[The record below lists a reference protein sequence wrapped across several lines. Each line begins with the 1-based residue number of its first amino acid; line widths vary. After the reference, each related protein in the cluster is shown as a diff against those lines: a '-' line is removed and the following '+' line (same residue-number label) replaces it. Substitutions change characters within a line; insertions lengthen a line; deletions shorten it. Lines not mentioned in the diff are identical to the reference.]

1 MRGDARSTRRRLLGG
16 AAAVAMAG
24 TAAGLRAERSGEAAR
39 VWHHFADKCVGPDGA
54 VPDDPAHAPVSG
66 MLHSAHVP
74 DGDVGWMVWR
84 PDGVSASSPLP
95 VILGLPGRGS
105 PSSWVFDD
113 LHLHAFLAA
122 ELARTGAAVALASV
136 DGGES
141 YWHARS
147 DGEDRMA
154 MLETEFLPFLER
166 RFGLGGPGRVAAGW
180 SMGGYG
186 ALLAA
191 ERDPGGWSGV
201 AVASPA
207 IWPDY
212 GDVWVGDAFDG
223 RDDFG
228 RNDVFAGV
236 GRLERMPVWIGC
248 GMSDP
253 FYDNARRFAA
263 ALPGAR
269 TDWADGGHDQCLWR
283 LVAPP
288 QMAVAVAAVRA

>member
-1 MRGDARSTRRRLLGG
+1 MWRRITGG
-16 AAAVAMAG
+16 
-24 TAAGLRAERSGEAAR
+24 
-39 VWHHFADKCVGPDGA
+39 CVGPDGA
-54 VPDDPAHAPVSG
+54 VPSEPAHAPVRG

-84 PDGVSASSPLP
+84 PDGVSASTPLP
-95 VILGLPGRGS
+95 VIVALPGRGS
-105 PSSWVFDD
+105 PASWVFDE

-122 ELARTGAAVALASV
+122 ELARTGAVVALASV

-141 YWHARS
+141 YWHARA

-154 MLETEFLPFLER
+154 MLETEFLPLLER
-166 RFGLGGPGRVAAGW
+166 EFGLGRRGRVVAGW

-191 ERDPGGWSGV
+191 ERDPDRWSGV

-223 RDDFG
+223 RGDFA

-236 GRLERMPVWIGC
+236 GRLERMPAWIGC
-248 GMSDP
+248 GTSDP
-253 FYDNARRFAA
+253 FYDNTRRLAA
-263 ALPGAR
+263 SLPGAR

-288 QMAVAVAAVRA
+288 QMAAAVFSLHG